1 VPPRFVQ
8 SVLIAGLT
16 LRVVF
21 VLQLILGFLFWF
33 GQAESLVG
41 VHMVLGLL
49 LVVLVWFLGAAQ
61 GLTRVG
67 SVGLA
72 LATFLVGLALAIVG
86 LFQRGWVLNGAH
98 WTIQVLHLLLALATV
113 GLGEVSVVR
122 FRRGTSQLAPTA

>member
-1 VPPRFVQ
+1 VSPRFVQ
-8 SVLIAGLT
+8 SVQIAGMT

-21 VLQLILGFLFWF
+21 VLELILGILFWLNI
-33 GQAESLVG
+33 ARSLIP
-41 VHMVLGLL
+41 VHMLLGLL

-61 GLTRVG
+61 GLTKAG
-67 SVGLA
+67 SVGLT

-113 GLGEVSVVR
+113 ALGEISVAR
-122 FRRGTSQLAPTA
+122 FRRGTSQAASTA